1 MPKTMR
7 FRVLLAVLALSGL
20 AACSADFRNHGY
32 IPRDEDLA
40 TLQLGS
46 DTRET
51 VVEKIGAPGLGS
63 LRRQNTWYYV
73 ESRFRHFGAAAPQEI
88 DRQVVRITF
97 DTAGRVANIERF
109 GLEDGRIIRLQT
121 RVTDT
126 VETDIGI
133 LREIF
138 GNLGNADASAL
149 LN

>member
-1 MPKTMR
+1 MPTTKAMTGALTA
-7 FRVLLAVLALSGL
+7 LLILSL

-32 IPRDEDLA
+32 VPRDADLA
-40 TLQLGS
+40 QIQLGQ
-46 DTRET
+46 DTRAT
-51 VVEKIGAPGLGS
+51 VVEKIGAPSTGS

-73 ESRFRHFGAAAPQEI
+73 ESRFRQFGPAAPQEI
-88 DRQVVRITF
+88 ERQVVRITF
-97 DTAGRVANIERF
+97 SPAGRVSNVERF
-109 GLEDGRIIRLQT
+109 GLEDGRVVRLQA

-126 VETDIGI
+126 VQTDTGF